1 MFGTMDA
8 DFADNKFIG
17 SEVFLTPFIGESIMY
32 RTVIFS
38 FLDLVK
44 GFTIDTFAYDYNK
57 NTRQLGILGRAP
69 KGNGM
74 VVQIAKKID
83 ANRFNEVG
91 MKLYKTV
98 TEYQETEEIKTREF
112 TADDIKDIMDHH
124 NGKTKLDGCLTIVM
138 DENPRLQMFI
148 QICPATFKGKYGQII
163 FIDSLFLLPKLN
175 EEKSYYVRV
184 QGETVMQYQDNF
196 LEKMIGKQV
205 VDFSDKVDEYSPFGI
220 STQCFLKNEIRERY
234 GVLGK
239 LEYDID
245 FLDNYR

>member
-1 MFGTMDA
+1 
-8 DFADNKFIG
+8 
-17 SEVFLTPFIGESIMY
+17 
-32 RTVIFS
+32 
-38 FLDLVK
+38 
-44 GFTIDTFAYDYNK
+44 
-57 NTRQLGILGRAP
+57 
-69 KGNGM
+69 
-74 VVQIAKKID
+74 
-83 ANRFNEVG
+83 

-98 TEYQETEEIKTREF
+98 TEYQGTDEIKTREF
-112 TADDIKDIMDHH
+112 TADDVKNIMDHH
-124 NGKTKLDGCLTIVM
+124 NGGVKLDEDITIVI

-175 EEKSYYVRV
+175 EEKSYYVRL
-184 QGETVMQYQDNF
+184 QGETVTQYQDDF

-205 VDFSDKVDEYSPFGI
+205 VDFSDKVNEFSPLGI
-220 STQCFLKNEIRERY
+220 SVQDFLKNKIRERY

>member
-1 MFGTMDA
+1 
-8 DFADNKFIG
+8 
-17 SEVFLTPFIGESIMY
+17 
-32 RTVIFS
+32 
-38 FLDLVK
+38 
-44 GFTIDTFAYDYNK
+44 
-57 NTRQLGILGRAP
+57 
-69 KGNGM
+69 
-74 VVQIAKKID
+74 
-83 ANRFNEVG
+83 

-112 TADDIKDIMDHH
+112 TADDVKNIMNHH
-124 NGKTKLDGCLTIVM
+124 NGWAKLDEDITIVI

-163 FIDSLFLLPKLN
+163 FIDSLFLFPKLN
-175 EEKSYYVRV
+175 EEKSYYVRIR
-184 QGETVMQYQDNF
+184 GEIVTRYQDNF

-205 VDFSDKVDEYSPFGI
+205 IDFSDKVDEYSPFGI